1 MSNDRTVENVRLL
14 YQSGSYK
21 EALESCLAYLE
32 DKEALT
38 DESRKSEVK
47 EVFLISALSLMNM
60 SLVPPT
66 SENRDIICTSIIN
79 ACNYANSIEEA
90 HQIENEVFSE
100 FYLWKEKS
108 IRAQLEKVENNPSF
122 DNWKA
127 YYPLI
132 PEYSEF
138 AIFLSLA
145 NFNNNVVN
153 QYCESEGINKANY
166 RDGYPLPQDQFT
178 SDDRETLEYAT
189 GLRIYNRAKIELEES
204 GNLST
209 VPAQALSRKVI
220 EHLILA
226 ELMISH
232 SKGKNLPPEVLNDR
246 LKAEAEIINYKLS
259 AYIHANGQKILL
271 YQSDRQSE
279 ISKLERIYSKIKE
292 TEPDFAEPPLPNAAT
307 SASTGGCYVATSVYG
322 SYNCPQVWTLRR
334 YRDYTLAKTWH
345 GRAFIRT
352 YYTISPTIVK
362 LFGNMEWFKGFFKSR
377 LDKMVNRLNKEGVSD
392 MPYTDRNW

>member
-220 EHLILA
+220 EHLMNENEFYTPTPFCSL
-226 ELMISH
+226 
-232 SKGKNLPPEVLNDR
+232 SKDDLNYD
-246 LKAEAEIINYKLS
+246 A
-259 AYIHANGQKILL
+259 
-271 YQSDRQSE
+271 
-279 ISKLERIYSKIKE
+279 
-292 TEPDFAEPPLPNAAT
+292 
-307 SASTGGCYVATSVYG
+307 TGGYWLGGVWAPTNFALIRGLVENGRTDIAKKAAVDYLDAVCRVFHTPEYATIWECSCTF
-322 SYNCPQVWTLRR
+322 S
-334 YRDYTLAKTWH
+334 
-345 GRAFIRT
+345 
-352 YYTISPTIVK
+352 
-362 LFGNMEWFKGFFKSR
+362 
-377 LDKMVNRLNKEGVSD
+377 
-392 MPYTDRNW
+392 